1 MGRRVELR
9 LAVMAGLLIS
19 GAPALA
25 HHGASAYDQSRT
37 VSWEATVTE
46 FEMANPHASILF
58 DSKDPS
64 GATVHWACELN
75 SPSWLL
81 REGWT
86 RNTVKPGDHVTI
98 VAHPNKK
105 DEARVVF
112 LMKVIL
118 SDGRVLANGP
128 PQ

>member
-1 MGRRVELR
+1 MRRRVHSYFALI
-9 LAVMAGLLIS
+9 AGVLFACATVS
-19 GAPALA
+19 A

-37 VSWEATVTE
+37 VTFEATVTE
-46 FEMANPHASILF
+46 FDMANPHASILF
-58 DSKDPS
+58 DSKDAN

-86 RNTVKPGDHVTI
+86 RNTLKAGDRITI
-98 VAHPNKK
+98 VAHPNKRE
-105 DEARVVF
+105 DARVVF

-118 SDGRVLANGP
+118 ADGRELLDGP